1 MRRILTELIFV
12 AGIAA
17 TIWLAVRLGLEPV
30 GHALSVIGVRGV
42 LLVALAH
49 LPTLAVLGLAWG
61 MLAHAAHAS
70 PMAKF
75 VWGRLMRDA
84 GGEMLPLSQVGGLA
98 IGARALHLAG
108 VPGAEATVTSL
119 LDLFVEQ
126 IAKTPYSIASVAL
139 LVWLV
144 PGSALAG
151 PAIAVV
157 ALSVVML
164 GVVALRRDWV
174 RARLVKMA
182 ANFDKRRPLEA
193 RAAEAAMTEALAPRA
208 RLGLSLLLHA
218 VAWGLGAV
226 ETWIALRLLGVD
238 ASLAQAAVIDGL
250 FVTVRMF
257 AFAIPAAVA
266 VQEGAYVVL
275 CGLFGVGA
283 PTALAFSL
291 VRRARDLV
299 IGAPAVLVWQL
310 IERRRRAARAR
321 VSPEG

>member
-12 AGIAA
+12 AGLAA
-17 TIWLAVRLGLEPV
+17 TVWLAMHLGLRPV
-30 GHALSVIGVRGV
+30 GQALSVIGVGGV

-61 MLAHAAHAS
+61 MLAREADAS
-70 PMAKF
+70 PSVKF

-98 IGARALHLAG
+98 IGARAVNLAG
-108 VPGAEATVTSL
+108 VPGMEATVTSL

-126 IAKTPYSIASVAL
+126 VAKTPYSIAAVAL

-144 PGSALAG
+144 PASPLVG
-151 PAIAVV
+151 PAVGVLALTV
-157 ALSVVML
+157 AGLGVVML
-164 GVVALRRDWV
+164 RRAWM

-182 ANFDKRRPLEA
+182 ANFDRRCTAEEA
-193 RAAEAAMTEALAPRA
+193 GAAEAAMAEALLPRG
-208 RLGLSLLLHA
+208 RLGLSLVLH
-218 VAWGLGAV
+218 VGAWGLGAV

-238 ASLAQAAVIDGL
+238 ASLAQAVVIDGL

-257 AFAIPAAVA
+257 AFAIPAAVG

-299 IGAPAVLVWQL
+299 IGAPAVLAWQVL
-310 IERRRRAARAR
+310 ERRRRSTHAGRRA
-321 VSPEG
+321 

>member
-1 MRRILTELIFV
+1 MC
-12 AGIAA
+12 
-17 TIWLAVRLGLEPV
+17 
-30 GHALSVIGVRGV
+30 S
-42 LLVALAH
+42 
-49 LPTLAVLGLAWG
+49 
-61 MLAHAAHAS
+61 S
-70 PMAKF
+70 
-75 VWGRLMRDA
+75 
-84 GGEMLPLSQVGGLA
+84 
-98 IGARALHLAG
+98 
-108 VPGAEATVTSL
+108 
-119 LDLFVEQ
+119 DL
-126 IAKTPYSIASVAL
+126 
-139 LVWLV
+139 
-144 PGSALAG
+144 
-151 PAIAVV
+151 VV